1 MSESPH
7 QHSLELNRRACAH
20 NYVFCYQG
28 SIRDFINI
36 PSLFN
41 IDHDAPCLPPKFWI
55 TVIFSNCF
63 FLGITVVPREIE
75 DNGYAKILG
84 EG

>member
-1 MSESPH
+1 M
-7 QHSLELNRRACAH
+7 R
-20 NYVFCYQG
+20 
-28 SIRDFINI
+28 
-36 PSLFN
+36 SLFN
-41 IDHDAPCLPPKFWI
+41 IDHDAPCLLPKFCI
-55 TVIFSNCF
+55 TVIFPNFF